1 VKVGRITVAVD
12 GMMAAVSEQH
22 WPLFALRVRTPRLE
36 LRYPTDDDYYAVVAL
51 AAEGIHDSDTMPFY
65 VPWTRAASP
74 LLERNML
81 QYYWSQRGALSA
93 ARWSLP
99 LVVFE
104 HGRPVGI
111 QDVMAE
117 QFAVTRTV
125 ETGSWLVR
133 RAQGHGLGTEMR
145 AAVLH
150 LAFHGLGATEAYSA
164 SFEDNPASAAVSRAN
179 GYEPNGSVLIAREG
193 APARNLKWILTRD
206 RWEARRRDDI
216 DIAGLDACR
225 TLLGA
230 E

>member
-1 VKVGRITVAVD
+1 VT
-12 GMMAAVSEQH
+12 EQH

-36 LRYPTDDDYYAVVAL
+36 LRYPTDDDLLAVVAV
-51 AAEGIHDSDTMPFY
+51 AAEGIHDRDTMPFY
-65 VPWTRAASP
+65 VPWTRAESP
-74 LLERNML
+74 ELERGML
-81 QYYWSQRGALSA
+81 QYFWSQRGALSP

-104 HGRPVGI
+104 HGQPAGI

-125 ETGSWLVR
+125 ETGSWLVQ
-133 RAQGHGLGTEMR
+133 RAQGRGIGTEMR

-150 LAFHGLGATEAYSA
+150 LAFAGLGATEAYSA

-179 GYEPNGSVLIAREG
+179 GYELNGSVLFAREG

-206 RWEARRRDDI
+206 RWEDRRRDDI
-216 DIAGLDACR
+216 EVIGLEPCR
-225 TLLGA
+225 PLLGA
-230 E
+230 V

>member
-1 VKVGRITVAVD
+1 MKVGRIAVAVD
-12 GMMAAVSEQH
+12 GMMGVVSEQH
-22 WPLFALRVRTPRLE
+22 WPLFGLRVRTPRLE

-81 QYYWSQRGALSA
+81 QYYWSQRGALSP

-104 HGRPVGI
+104 HGRQVRI

-125 ETGSWLVR
+125 ETGSSARPARPGPWPRHRDAGRGAPPRVR
-133 RAQGHGLGTEMR
+133 GTRGDRGVQRVVRGQPHVGHGQPGQRVRAQR
-145 AAVLH
+145 
-150 LAFHGLGATEAYSA
+150 FGAL
-164 SFEDNPASAAVSRAN
+164 RR
-179 GYEPNGSVLIAREG
+179 REG
-193 APARNLKWILTRD
+193 APARSLKWILTRD
-206 RWEARRRDDI
+206 RRSPA
-216 DIAGLDACR
+216 A
-225 TLLGA
+225 
-230 E
+230 

>member
-1 VKVGRITVAVD
+1 MGV
-12 GMMAAVSEQH
+12 VSEQREQP
-22 WPLFALRVRTPRLE
+22 WPLFGLQVRTPRLE
-36 LRYPTDDDYYAVVAL
+36 LRYPTDDDYRAVVAL
-51 AAEGIHDSDTMPFY
+51 AAEGIHDRDAMPFA
-65 VPWTRAASP
+65 VPWTRAESP

-81 QYYWSQRGALSA
+81 QYYWSQRGALSPT
-93 ARWSLP
+93 RWSLP
-99 LVVFE
+99 LVVFDDDQ
-104 HGRPVGI
+104 PVGI

-150 LAFHGLGATEAYSA
+150 LAFEGLGASEAYSA
-164 SFEDNPASAAVSRAN
+164 SFADNAASAAVSRAN
-179 GYEPNGSVLIAREG
+179 GYEPNGSVLFARNG
-193 APARNLKWILTRD
+193 APARKLKWILTRD

-216 DIAGLDACR
+216 EISGLDACR
-225 TLLGA
+225 ALLGA